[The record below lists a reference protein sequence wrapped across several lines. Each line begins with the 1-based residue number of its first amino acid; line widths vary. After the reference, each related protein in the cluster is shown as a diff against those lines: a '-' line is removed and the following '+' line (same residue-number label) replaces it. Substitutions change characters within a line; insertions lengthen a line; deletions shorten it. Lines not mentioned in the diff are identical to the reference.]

1 MQQPFFLWSILM
13 CITNIFINPSRS
25 HSCLIRSV
33 SALNMGYQLLLGQDE
48 TPMTS
53 HNHKITKWLTQL

>member
-1 MQQPFFLWSILM
+1 M